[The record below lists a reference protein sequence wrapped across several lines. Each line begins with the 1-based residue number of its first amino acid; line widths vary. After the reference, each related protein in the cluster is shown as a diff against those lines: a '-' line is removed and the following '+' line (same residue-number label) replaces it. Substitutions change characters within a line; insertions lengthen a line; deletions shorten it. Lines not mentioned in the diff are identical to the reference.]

1 MIANVGSKQKSLQ
14 EHPTSIMFPWQLDA
28 VSTLREMNAQQ

>member
-1 MIANVGSKQKSLQ
+1 MVANVAWKQKSLQ
-14 EHPTSIMFPWQLDA
+14 EHQTGVVFPWQLDP